1 MPGELILLV
10 DDEPNIVELAKMY
23 LEKEG
28 FRTVSVGDGQAAL
41 DRVGRDNPALMVLD
55 LMLPVLDGYEV
66 CRRVR
71 AKSDLP
77 IIMLTAFWIG
87 PALFNW

>member
-28 FRTVSVGDGQAAL
+28 FRTISVGDGQSAL
-41 DRVGRDNPALMVLD
+41 ERADKDNPARLAV
-55 LMLPVLDGYEV
+55 Y
-66 CRRVR
+66 
-71 AKSDLP
+71 
-77 IIMLTAFWIG
+77 T
-87 PALFNW
+87 

>member
-41 DRVGRDNPALMVLD
+41 DRVDKDNPALMVLD